1 MNKPLSIKKAEF
13 SKVIAMA
20 INESNLP
27 MCVVLDTLQ
36 IITAQ
41 VSYIAEQQLAKDREL
56 WREAVLE
63 ESKEE

>member
-1 MNKPLSIKKAEF
+1 MNKPLSIKKEEF
-13 SKVIAMA
+13 SKTIIDT
-20 INESNLP
+20 INNSNLP
-27 MCVVLDTLQ
+27 ACVILDTLQ

-41 VSYIAEQQLAKDREL
+41 VSHIAEQQLAKDREL

>member
-13 SKVIAMA
+13 SKVITTA

>member
-13 SKVIAMA
+13 SKVIATA

-56 WREAVLE
+56 WKEAVLE